1 MLKQN
6 SPGGLSPYLDAGA
19 QRIAAELEAHLVIT
33 LEHTGRHCGAALGG
47 GAPTPS
53 THRGHILQP
62 LQDGGRGGCFGAL
75 SLVQHTCGGARGHS
89 SMCMCIQSSG

>member
-33 LEHTGRHCGAALGG
+33 LKHTGRHCGAALGG
-47 GAPTPS
+47 VPPPHQPIGATSFSPF
-53 THRGHILQP
+53 RM
-62 LQDGGRGGCFGAL
+62 GGCFGAL
-75 SLVQHTCGGARGHS
+75 SLGQHTCGGARGHS
-89 SMCMCIQSSG
+89 STCMCIQSSG